1 MRQIT
6 LLLCLLIFTGPAAI
20 SRENKKSKS
29 RISLDDSPKGFR
41 FGIHAYGGRQFF
53 AGYKLVSFERFQESY
68 NSYHGIQLSS
78 PMSNLRP
85 TGGWVYGAG
94 IGGLSNY
101 FISFDINVM
110 RGRQEA
116 STSATFSNGDT
127 RELVIV
133 QKPICTNID
142 LLMHLSKRVFIG
154 PALGVEQSNS
164 TLYSGYRYSHSF
176 LSYGSDQ
183 PLNGIYRSKDNRMNM
198 GLRLDV
204 AIIRQLRFSLRM
216 EYCGVF
222 AGKQDKDADYSNTWS
237 DQMYRQSASGGIHN
251 DGDNHFYLPEDVTQ
265 ANNDNVYF
273 VGLGRTFAK
282 TYRGWRISSGLVLD
296 LFTHHNL

>member
-1 MRQIT
+1 MRRNF
-6 LLLCLLIFTGPAAI
+6 LLLCILTLATPAAF
-20 SRENKKSKS
+20 SRENGKATS
-29 RISLDDSPKGFR
+29 RFALDTAPKGFR

-68 NSYHGIQLSS
+68 NRYHAGNLTS

-94 IGGLSNY
+94 IGGLSLY
-101 FISFDINVM
+101 FISFDINVT
-110 RGRQEA
+110 RGQQEA
-116 STSATFSNGDT
+116 VASATFSNGDT
-127 RELVIV
+127 REMRIV
-133 QKPICTNID
+133 QKPICTNLD

-154 PALGVEQSNS
+154 AALGVEQMNS
-164 TLYSGYRYSHSF
+164 TLYSGYRYSNSF
-176 LSYGSDQ
+176 LSYSDDQ
-183 PLNGIYRSKDNRMNM
+183 PLNGVFRSKDNRMNM

-204 AIIRQLRFSLRM
+204 AIIRQLRFSLRA

-222 AGKQDKDADYSNTWS
+222 QGKQDKDEAYANTWK
-237 DQMYRQSASGGIHN
+237 DQMYAQSASAGIHN

-265 ANNDNVYF
+265 AGDDNVYY

-282 TYRGWRISSGLVLD
+282 TYRGWRFTTGLVLD
-296 LFTHHNL
+296 IFTHHN